1 MFASAFVRL
10 SSVICCRTALVL
22 LMAGAGL
29 MPSAAV
35 AAEPG
40 SQGRWFAALVN
51 TYNNKSFCIPATLQ
65 LLDVAKAVQR
75 DLEAQQKSDQVTAPQ
90 AVQILSKLYPCRDT
104 VAAATTTASA
114 VANPAAAGPEAYSI
128 TDMEQTIALIRT
140 LGKTKAHENDGVID
154 QIRQHADLYPPPVFF
169 SLAQLLY
176 RRGEV
181 DDAIFWFNAARLRA
195 DYDALR
201 SSNLP
206 AARNG
211 VIAMVRNLPI
221 ELRKAQFN
229 DPQKLRT
236 IVAKV
241 IDLDETTPHHYDARW
256 IDFHGV
262 AAASS
267 GAANG
272 GQPVAT
278 VTLPPERWD
287 EIARQLREQ
296 YRRDLE
302 QSIAMMSNAKK

>member
-1 MFASAFVRL
+1 MV
-10 SSVICCRTALVL
+10 
-22 LMAGAGL
+22 GAGL
-29 MPSAAV
+29 APVA

-40 SQGRWFAALVN
+40 AQGRWFAALVSS
-51 TYNNKSFCIPATLQ
+51 YNHKSFCIPAALT

-75 DLEAQQKSDQVTAPQ
+75 DLEAQQKSDQLTAPQ
-90 AVQILSKLYPCRDT
+90 AVQILGTLYPCRDS
-104 VAAATTTASA
+104 VAAANAA
-114 VANPAAAGPEAYSI
+114 AAPAPVANPPAGPEAYSI

-140 LGKTKAHENDGVID
+140 LGKTTGHENDGVVD
-154 QIRQHADLYPPPVFF
+154 QVRQRADLYPPPVFF

-176 RRGEV
+176 RRGET

-241 IDLDETTPHHYDARW
+241 IDWDETTPHHYDARW